1 MASER
6 ARQKKVERKRRKRQ
20 EKKRDLRTA
29 SGPFLSAPPPMST
42 TLAEFAAPLLD
53 RVPDPPSHEDWK
65 LVLDLAVMVWNAADG
80 GLNEPVMRPGQK
92 VFDFFG
98 WKDDVGEELRRLLA
112 RKKAHFSWEP
122 RLVAGVEVEDR
133 GDTLHVVTLSRLA

>member
-6 ARQKKVERKRRKRQ
+6 ARQKKLERKHRKRQ
-20 EKKRDLRTA
+20 EKKRGLRLA
-29 SGPFLSAPPPMST
+29 GPFLSAPPPMST

-53 RVPDPPSHEDWK
+53 RVPDPPSHEDWT
-65 LVLDLAVMVWNAADG
+65 LVLNLAAMVWNTVDG
-80 GLNEPVMRPGQK
+80 GLNEAVMQAGQK
-92 VFDFFG
+92 VFDSFG

-133 GDTLHVVTLSRLA
+133 GDTLHVVTLSKLT